1 MYEYDLLRYR
11 YVDNLIKETICSKIK
26 HAFRRRATLP
36 RAGRAGG
43 EREPL
48 QWSAPNLNSTR
59 QGRRGRESEAR
70 VGGGL
75 VELPPC
81 SYPRIISL
89 GCDTRIVC

>member
-11 YVDNLIKETICSKIK
+11 YVDYLIKETICSKTK
-26 HAFRRRATLP
+26 HAFRRRATFP

-59 QGRRGRESEAR
+59 RREAR
-70 VGGGL
+70 PGEQELGRAGG
-75 VELPPC
+75 
-81 SYPRIISL
+81 
-89 GCDTRIVC
+89 

>member
-1 MYEYDLLRYR
+1 MYEYELLRYR
-11 YVDNLIKETICSKIK
+11 YVDYLIKETIRSKDK

-59 QGRRGRESEAR
+59 RREAR
-70 VGGGL
+70 PGEQRAREGGGL

-81 SYPRIISL
+81 SYPRIIS
-89 GCDTRIVC
+89 